1 MKDLITAMAEFRA
14 NASIDKTGL
23 NKFHNNSKYHTIDD
37 LIKGLANT
45 LDYGL
50 GFTQTFEGNELV
62 TTIMHLE
69 SGEKIEGRIYIGDYT
84 DAQKWAGA
92 VTYKRRI
99 ALVTMFGLSEPDAD
113 GNQTINTPARQANPP
128 KIQTPAKSPAPEP
141 PSKDEQ
147 GTPIS
152 FVNELK
158 EAALAIDNVDELKAL
173 YKENEERIND
183 MAVPDVNSV
192 TAMFKQRKAELT
204 RKDK

>member
-99 ALVTMFGLSEPDAD
+99 ALVTMFGLSEPDED

-128 KIQTPAKSPAPEP
+128 KIQPPAKSPAPKT
-141 PSKDEQ
+141 PSKVER
-147 GTPIS
+147 GTPNATIEER
-152 FVNELK
+152 VN
-158 EAALAIDNVDELKAL
+158 AAPHLGGLTAL
-173 YKENEERIND
+173 YDGLKGEIEAMSEDERNEVL
-183 MAVPDVNSV
+183 AL
-192 TAMFKQRKAELT
+192 FGKRKAELT
-204 RKDK
+204 KG

>member
-128 KIQTPAKSPAPEP
+128 KTQTPAKSPAPKT
-141 PSKDEQ
+141 PSQAER
-147 GTPIS
+147 GTTNQSIEER
-152 FVNELK
+152 VNAVPHLGG
-158 EAALAIDNVDELKAL
+158 LTAL
-173 YKENEERIND
+173 YDGLKGDIEAMDEAKRNEVL
-183 MAVPDVNSV
+183 ALFS
-192 TAMFKQRKAELT
+192 KRKTELT
-204 RKDK
+204 KG

>member
-1 MKDLITAMAEFRA
+1 MKELAKAMAAFRA

-113 GNQTINTPARQANPP
+113 GNQTINTPVKQANPP
-128 KIQTPAKSPAPEP
+128 KSQTPAKSPAPAT
-141 PSKDEQ
+141 PSQTER
-147 GTPIS
+147 GTPNQTIEER
-152 FVNELK
+152 VNAVPHLGG
-158 EAALAIDNVDELKAL
+158 LTAL
-173 YKENEERIND
+173 YDGMKGEIE
-183 MAVPDVNSV
+183 
-192 TAMFKQRKAELT
+192 AMEKAEQDKVLALFKQRKAELT
-204 RKDK
+204 KG

>member
-1 MKDLITAMAEFRA
+1 MKELAKAMAEFRA

-128 KIQTPAKSPAPEP
+128 KIQPPAKSPAPKP
-141 PSKDEQ
+141 PSKAER
-147 GTPIS
+147 GTPNATIEER
-152 FVNELK
+152 VN
-158 EAALAIDNVDELKAL
+158 AAPHLGGLTAL
-173 YKENEERIND
+173 YDGLKGEIEAMSEDERNEVL
-183 MAVPDVNSV
+183 AL
-192 TAMFKQRKAELT
+192 FGKRKAELT
-204 RKDK
+204 KG

>member
-1 MKDLITAMAEFRA
+1 MKELAKAMAEFRA

-113 GNQTINTPARQANPP
+113 GNQTINTPVKQASPP
-128 KIQTPAKSPAPEP
+128 KTQKPAASPAPVT
-141 PSKDEQ
+141 PSKGER
-147 GTPIS
+147 GTTNSTIEERVSAVPH
-152 FVNELK
+152 LGG
-158 EAALAIDNVDELKAL
+158 LTAL
-173 YKENEERIND
+173 YDGLKGEIEAMDEAKRNEVL
-183 MAVPDVNSV
+183 ALFS
-192 TAMFKQRKAELT
+192 KRKTELT
-204 RKDK
+204 KG

>member
-1 MKDLITAMAEFRA
+1 MKELAKAMAAFRA

-113 GNQTINTPARQANPP
+113 GNQTINTPVKQANPP
-128 KIQTPAKSPAPEP
+128 KSQTPAKSPAPTT
-141 PSKDEQ
+141 PSRTER
-147 GTPIS
+147 GTPNQTIEER
-152 FVNELK
+152 VNAVPHLGG
-158 EAALAIDNVDELKAL
+158 LTAL
-173 YKENEERIND
+173 YDGMKGEIE
-183 MAVPDVNSV
+183 
-192 TAMFKQRKAELT
+192 AMEKAEQDKVLALFKQRKTELT
-204 RKDK
+204 KG

>member
-99 ALVTMFGLSEPDAD
+99 ALVTMFGLSEPDED

-128 KIQTPAKSPAPEP
+128 KIQPPAKSPAPKT
-141 PSKDEQ
+141 PSKAER
-147 GTPIS
+147 GTPNSTIEER
-152 FVNELK
+152 VN
-158 EAALAIDNVDELKAL
+158 AAPHLGGLTAL
-173 YKENEERIND
+173 YDGLKGEIEAMSEDERNEVL
-183 MAVPDVNSV
+183 AL
-192 TAMFKQRKAELT
+192 FGKRKAELT
-204 RKDK
+204 KG

>member
-1 MKDLITAMAEFRA
+1 MAEFRA

-99 ALVTMFGLSEPDAD
+99 ALVTMFGLSEPDED

-128 KIQTPAKSPAPEP
+128 KIQPPAKSPAPKT
-141 PSKDEQ
+141 PSKVER
-147 GTPIS
+147 GTPNATIEER
-152 FVNELK
+152 VN
-158 EAALAIDNVDELKAL
+158 AAPHLGGLTAL
-173 YKENEERIND
+173 YDGLKGEIEAMSEDERNEVL
-183 MAVPDVNSV
+183 AL
-192 TAMFKQRKAELT
+192 FGKRKAELT
-204 RKDK
+204 KG